1 MASDNGQDYVTKAV
15 ARPIQR
21 LTEPTMSL
29 KAWRHSDETKSRF
42 LDYLFLLAAA
52 SVWAV
57 PVFLSYRLIRDDLSN
72 VGNFHQFLNT
82 LSLSEGLARI
92 ATNEWIGHFARS
104 FFLSWWIQ
112 LFLLLLSGNTSIFGV
127 VHLFATFII
136 AVHILNTLMIYRIAM
151 RFLADRLLCMT
162 LALAYLFLPYA
173 VECYLVANNWFFV
186 LPLFFYLAFVNVLT
200 SFRPLSLWTMAAA
213 AILLVASMF
222 SGEQLLAV
230 PYAVALTYLGI
241 EYVKKCPL
249 GKAYLLQA
257 AVVYTIGLSAFA
269 VYFMVIARNQNA
281 VEGAAAL
288 HFWSLLSG
296 HTLAVVLDYTRAL
309 LREIVALLNVNS
321 ALYGAGSIPWSSLSL
336 VLAAA
341 VGVAFCA
348 YALFTKAGRMSAPP
362 RAIVLAV
369 VVLGVALAATMLP
382 MYLAALTGVRP
393 GVETRYLMNP
403 GLLIASLAVVLASA
417 LLARRL
423 MRIAVF
429 SLLSGYLAFLTLHQ
443 ILDVWSTQAAI
454 DDRLWEATNRAV
466 TPEINFV
473 LTLNNDTDHASLMP
487 PYLSVAW
494 SDFQADWGIQ
504 SVLRDRLKREVTMVR
519 TAVATGN
526 GGLEVTGYY
535 GTKYSTTEQHLA
547 VIYFDNAPTLGKS
560 ARRTVEVMSFSDY
573 SRRASTLRIPKKIY
587 AP

>member
-1 MASDNGQDYVTKAV
+1 M
-15 ARPIQR
+15 
-21 LTEPTMSL
+21 LL
-29 KAWRHSDETKSRF
+29 KDWLHSDEAKSRF

-82 LSLSEGLARI
+82 LPLSEALART
-92 ATNEWIGHFARS
+92 ATNEWIGHLARS
-104 FFLSWWIQ
+104 FFLTWWIQ

-127 VHLFATFII
+127 VHLFATFIV
-136 AVHILNTLMIYRIAM
+136 AVHILNTLMIYRIAT
-151 RFLADRLLCMT
+151 RLLADRLLCMT
-162 LALAYLFLPYA
+162 FALAYLFLPYA
-173 VECYLVANNWFFV
+173 VECYLVANNWFFI
-186 LPLFFYLAFVNVLT
+186 LPLFFYLAFVNVLI
-200 SFRPLSLWTMAAA
+200 SFRPLSPWTMAAA

-222 SGEQLLAV
+222 SGEQLLVV
-230 PYAVALTYLGI
+230 PYAVALTYLVVA
-241 EYVKKCPL
+241 YASKCPL
-249 GKAYLLQA
+249 RKAYLLQA
-257 AVVYTIGLSAFA
+257 AVVYTIGLCAFA

-296 HTLAVVLDYTRAL
+296 HTLAVVVDYTRAL
-309 LREIVALLNVNS
+309 LKGIAALLDVYS
-321 ALYGAGSIPWSSLSL
+321 PLYGGGSIPWSSLSL
-336 VLAAA
+336 VLAAG
-341 VGVAFCA
+341 VGAAFCA
-348 YALFTKAGRMSAPP
+348 YAFFAEAGRAPAP
-362 RAIVLAV
+362 RRAIFLAV

-403 GLLIASLAVVLASA
+403 GLLIVFMAVLSASVLPR
-417 LLARRL
+417 RRL
-423 MRIAVF
+423 IPIAVF

-454 DDRLWEATNRAV
+454 DNRLWEATNRAV
-466 TPEINFV
+466 TPEIDFV
-473 LTLNNDTDHASLMP
+473 LTLNNDPDHASLMP

-504 SVLRDRLKREVTMVR
+504 SVLRVRLKREVTMVR
-519 TAVATGN
+519 SALPSDN
-526 GGLEVTGYY
+526 GRLEVTGYY
-535 GTKYSTTEQHLA
+535 GAKYSTTERHLA
-547 VIYFDNAPTLGKS
+547 VIYFDNASTLGES
-560 ARRTVEVMSFSDY
+560 ARRNAAVMSFSDY
-573 SRRASTLRIPKKIY
+573 SRLAPTLRIPKKSY